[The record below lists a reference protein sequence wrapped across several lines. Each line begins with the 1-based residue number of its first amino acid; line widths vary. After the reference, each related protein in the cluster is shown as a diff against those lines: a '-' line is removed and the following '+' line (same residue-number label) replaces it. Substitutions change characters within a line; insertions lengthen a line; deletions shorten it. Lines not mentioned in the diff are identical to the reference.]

1 MFHRLFIYGTLKR
14 GDVRAPLL
22 AGQSFLGEATTAPRY
37 RLFNTG
43 DYPALVEAKP
53 LGLAGVSIL
62 GELWQVDDNCLARLD
77 IEEGVDEGL
86 YERRVIELDGGDAG
100 VQSYFYLHPVT
111 GMPDCGDHWLAGGLV
126 PPSNTPQRTRRDK
139 PAG

>member
-1 MFHRLFIYGTLKR
+1 MPDGPTTLFIYGTLKR

-22 AGQSFLGEATTAPRY
+22 AGQRYLGEAATAPRY

-62 GELWQVDDNCLARLD
+62 GELWDVDDTCLARLD

-86 YERRVIELDGGDAG
+86 YARRVIELDGGEAG
-100 VQSYFYLHPVT
+100 AQTYVYLRPVT
-111 GMPDCGDHWLAGGLV
+111 GMADCGERWGG
-126 PPSNTPQRTRRDK
+126 
-139 PAG
+139 AC

>member
-1 MFHRLFIYGTLKR
+1 MPDGSTTLFIYGTLKR

-22 AGQSFLGEATTAPRY
+22 AGQRYLGEAATAPRY

-53 LGLAGVSIL
+53 LGLAGVSVA
-62 GELWQVDDNCLARLD
+62 GELWEVDDACLDRLD

-86 YERRVIELDGGDAG
+86 YARRAIELSTGGAEAQTYVYLRPVAG
-100 VQSYFYLHPVT
+100 
-111 GMPDCGDHWLAGGLV
+111 MADCGDRWDVAC
-126 PPSNTPQRTRRDK
+126 
-139 PAG
+139 